1 MLVGEDIVLI
11 KSIPLKLSQSLC
23 VLSVAVM
30 ELSFP
35 TETCAVLCCALLCR
49 KVL

>member
-11 KSIPLKLSQSLC
+11 KSIPLELSQSLC